1 MGRTCE
7 SSGHRRWLLASDMAV
22 CYYCF
27 TEFSPLTIVSWC
39 DGEQQDQTA
48 LCPHCGVDA
57 VVGFNGTV
65 DTAWV
70 QAAHKRGF
78 G

>member
-7 SSGHRRWLLASDMAV
+7 SSGHRRWLSASDIAV
-22 CYYCF
+22 CYHCF
-27 TEFSPLTIVSWC
+27 TKFSPLTIVSWC
-39 DGEQQDQTA
+39 DGERQDQTA

-65 DTAWV
+65 DPAWV
-70 QAAHKRGF
+70 QAKHKSSF